1 VGSGGGDEEEGIVKY
16 GRAVLIKPPQRS
28 EELLGNTSY
37 LK

>member
-1 VGSGGGDEEEGIVKY
+1 VKY